1 MGYPLTDGQAASRL
15 LKAVSIKTLIEIIF
29 VCVVVSF
36 AASRTFHPF
45 LRGALDMVNS
55 ARVAGWA
62 CDRTVLDEPL
72 EVQLF
77 VDGAFVAAT
86 RAVEVRND
94 LVAAGA
100 TAGPEHGF
108 SFALKAAN
116 LAPGVHYAQVYAVRP
131 SIGSALTLIPIS
143 KRSVRFEVK

>member
-1 MGYPLTDGQAASRL
+1 MSYPLTDGQVASRL
-15 LKAVSIKTLIEIIF
+15 LKAVSIKMLIEIIF
-29 VCVVVSF
+29 VCIVVSL

-62 CDRTVLDEPL
+62 SDPTSLDEPL

-86 RAVEVRND
+86 RAVEVRHD

-100 TAGPEHGF
+100 TTGPEHGF

-116 LAPGVHYAQVYAVRP
+116 LAPGLHFAQVYAVRP
-131 SIGSALTLIPIS
+131 SIGSSLTLIPIS
-143 KRSVRFEVK
+143 KQPVKFEVR